1 MGKKAASP
9 SPVRSDPTVL
19 LVDDEPRYLD
29 SLVFLFGQDPV
40 RLIKARS
47 GLHALEML
55 KTEPKVAVVVSDYW
69 MRGMDGV
76 QLLNEVLRL
85 YPAMGRVLLTGR
97 ADSEIVIEARAHK
110 MLTKDM
116 QPDLIRRVILREAR
130 RHA

>member
-1 MGKKAASP
+1 MGKNAASP
-9 SPVRSDPTVL
+9 SPVRSAPTVL

-29 SLVFLFGQDPV
+29 SLGFLLGQDPV
-40 RLIKARS
+40 RLLKVRS

-55 KTEPKVAVVVSDYW
+55 KTEPVAVVVSDYW

-85 YPAMGRVLLTGR
+85 YPAKGRVLLTGR
-97 ADSEIVIEARAHK
+97 ADSEIVLEARAHK